1 MVAISSLLLV
11 VTVSLLI
18 TRVATVILTAT
29 GMSREAAR
37 FQARSAFSGA
47 GFTTRESEAVV
58 DHPVR
63 RKVIATLMLLGSA
76 GVVAVVSTLI
86 LGLGRGDVGQR
97 WWRVL
102 ELVVGLL
109 AIVFVSRSRWVDQR
123 LTALISRLLRR
134 YTELPGRDVAGLVD
148 LAGGY
153 AVIELAVAEG
163 DWVAGRTLGD
173 LRLRDEG
180 LVVLG
185 ITRQDGRYVAGPGAA
200 THVTVGDILVLYG
213 RDELLAELD
222 ARPSGPAGDLAH
234 VAAVAQHIKTQ
245 QAEDAADEP
254 GRQRSKNPVLDPYP
268 SADVRADS
276 DQPFGR

>member
-47 GFTTRESEAVV
+47 GFTTRESEAVI

-76 GVVAVVSTLI
+76 GIVAVVSTLI

-109 AIVFVSRSRWVDQR
+109 AIVFVSRSRWVDRR
-123 LTALISRLLRR
+123 LTALIGKLLQR

-153 AVIELAVAEG
+153 AVTELAVGEG
-163 DWVAGRTLGD
+163 DWIAGRTLGD

-180 LVVLG
+180 IVVLG
-185 ITRQDGRYVAGPGAA
+185 INRPDGRYVTGPRGSTLVAAGD
-200 THVTVGDILVLYG
+200 VLVLYG
-213 RDELLAELD
+213 QHELLAELD
-222 ARPSGPAGDLAH
+222 TRPRGSAGDLAH
-234 VAAVAQHIKTQ
+234 TAGVSRQTQ
-245 QAEDAADEP
+245 ARQAERERENAVEIGKNAGAA
-254 GRQRSKNPVLDPYP
+254 PYP
-268 SADVRADS
+268 PEDVRSAS
-276 DQPFGR
+276 PQPFGR

>member
-47 GFTTRESEAVV
+47 GFTTRESEMVI

-76 GVVAVVSTLI
+76 GVVAVVSKLI

-102 ELVVGLL
+102 ELVVGLF
-109 AIVFVSRSRWVDQR
+109 AIVVVSRSRWVDQR

-134 YTELPGRDVAGLVD
+134 YTELPSRDSAGLVE
-148 LAGGY
+148 LPGGY
-153 AVIELAVAEG
+153 AVAELAVMDG

-180 LVVLG
+180 VVVLG
-185 ITRQDGRYVAGPGAA
+185 ITRPDGDYVATPDAA
-200 THVTVGDILVLYG
+200 SSVDSGDILVLYG
-213 RDELLAELD
+213 PDERVAEID
-222 ARPSGPAGDLAH
+222 ARPAGPTGDLAH
-234 VAAVAQHIKTQ
+234 ATAANARNV
-245 QAEDAADEP
+245 P
-254 GRQRSKNPVLDPYP
+254 
-268 SADVRADS
+268 DVRSGS

>member
-47 GFTTRESEAVV
+47 GFTTRESEMVV

-63 RKVIATLMLLGSA
+63 RKVIAMLMLLGSA

-102 ELVVGLL
+102 ELVIGLL

-134 YTELPGRDVAGLVD
+134 YTELPSRDSAGLVE
-148 LAGGY
+148 LPGGH
-153 AVIELAVAEG
+153 AVAELAVMES
-163 DWVAGRTLGD
+163 DWVAGRRLGE

-180 LVVLG
+180 IVVLG
-185 ITRQDGRYVAGPGAA
+185 VTRPDGEYVAGPDAG
-200 THVTVGDILVLYG
+200 TLVTSGDILVLYG
-213 RDELLAELD
+213 PDELVAELD
-222 ARPSGPAGDLAH
+222 QRPAGPAGDLAH
-234 VAAVAQHIKTQ
+234 STAAGARV
-245 QAEDAADEP
+245 
-254 GRQRSKNPVLDPYP
+254 R
-268 SADVRADS
+268 ADVRSGS

>member
-47 GFTTRESEAVV
+47 GFTTRESEMVV

-97 WWRVL
+97 WLRVL
-102 ELVVGLL
+102 ELVVGLF
-109 AIVFVSRSRWVDQR
+109 AIVVVSRSRWVDQR
-123 LTALISRLLRR
+123 LTAVISRLLQR
-134 YTELPGRDVAGLVD
+134 YTELPTRDSAGLVE
-148 LAGGY
+148 LPGGY
-153 AVIELAVAEG
+153 AVTELAVMDG
-163 DWVAGRTLGD
+163 DWVAGRRLGE

-180 LVVLG
+180 VVVLG
-185 ITRQDGRYVAGPGAA
+185 LTRPDGAYVADPDGHTA
-200 THVTVGDILVLYG
+200 VTCGDILVLYG
-213 RDELLAELD
+213 PDERLAELD
-222 ARPSGPAGDLAH
+222 ARSGAAGDFVHAS
-234 VAAVAQHIKTQ
+234 AAGART
-245 QAEDAADEP
+245 D
-254 GRQRSKNPVLDPYP
+254 
-268 SADVRADS
+268 ADVRSAP